1 MKTPDKKALFGAARL
16 DELTE
21 PLRAGRSNVLVPF
34 STRLRYTTLQRLKQ
48 AAHALGFLEQE
59 FVDAAVAA
67 ALERVPEAA
76 QPLPAAKQAAL
87 DKKLRN
93 R

>member
-1 MKTPDKKALFGAARL
+1 MKAPDKKTLFGSARL
-16 DELTE
+16 DEITE
-21 PLRAGRSNVLVPF
+21 PLRAGRSNVLMPF

-48 AAHALGFLEQE
+48 AGHALGFTEQE

-67 ALERVPEAA
+67 ALDRLPEADR
-76 QPLPAAKQAAL
+76 PLPPVKQAAL
-87 DKKLRN
+87 DKKLRD